1 MSSRRMCLSTCKDD
15 SDQELPQN
23 GAQDSKEERA
33 RGLRAEKQEWIGPK
47 KRDQGLPKQ
56 GALVQPFMR

>member
-23 GAQDSKEERA
+23 RAEEGMGLA
-33 RGLRAEKQEWIGPK
+33 LRAEKQEWVGPK
-47 KRDQGLPKQ
+47 KRDEGLP
-56 GALVQPFMR
+56 GLG